1 MPAVL
6 SALIIMDFISDWLLL
21 HLDELAGIIISLAYL
36 YFSIRQNILLW
47 PLGLISSA
55 IYVFIFYKA
64 GIYADMGLQVYYVII
79 SVYGWHYWSRKTGQ
93 NPVKVKSVIHS
104 RCIVYLLFI
113 FTAVLFIILS
123 QILIHFTDS
132 DIPYIDAFTTALS
145 ISATWMLA
153 RKYIEHWIIW
163 IVVDLVSTGV
173 YYYKGLY
180 FTIFLYLIYSIM
192 AIMGYIAWLKD
203 YRAEKNSLTLS
214 E

>member
-1 MPAVL
+1 
-6 SALIIMDFISDWLLL
+6 MDFISDWLLL

-79 SVYGWHYWSRKTGQ
+79 SVYGWYYWSRKTGH

-113 FTAVLFIILS
+113 FAAVLFIILS

-163 IVVDLVSTGV
+163 IVVDMVSTGV

-180 FTIFLYLIYSIM
+180 FTIFLYFIYSIM

>member
-6 SALIIMDFISDWLLL
+6 FAVNIMDFISDWLLL
-21 HLDELAGIIISLAYL
+21 HLDELTGIIISLAYL

-79 SVYGWHYWSRKTGQ
+79 SVYGWYYWSRKKDKSA
-93 NPVKVKSVIHS
+93 VKVHSVIHAS
-104 RCIVYLLFI
+104 NTIFGLLLFTI
-113 FTAVLFIILS
+113 VLFILLS

-132 DIPYIDAFTTALS
+132 TIPYIDAFTTALS

-163 IVVDLVSTGV
+163 IVVDLVSSGV

-180 FTIFLYLIYSIM
+180 FTIFLYLIYSLM
-192 AIMGYIAWLKD
+192 AIVGYHAWLKD
-203 YRAEKNSLTLS
+203 YRLK
-214 E
+214 

>member
-79 SVYGWHYWSRKTGQ
+79 SVYGWYYWSRKTGH

-203 YRAEKNSLTLS
+203 YRAEKNSLTLT